1 MAQSFFKGVKAF
13 KADEAF
19 DGVKAFEAFKGVDA
33 VDDDDTFEVDE
44 AGGRFSFSEDSHLRD
59 RRAWSRDILK

>member
-19 DGVKAFEAFKGVDA
+19 DGVKAFEVFEG
-33 VDDDDTFEVDE
+33 VDDDEAFEVDE
-44 AGGRFSFSEDSHLRD
+44 AGGRFSFSEESHLRD

>member
-19 DGVKAFEAFKGVDA
+19 DGVKAFEAFEG

-44 AGGRFSFSEDSHLRD
+44 AGGRFSFSEESHLRD